1 MTVLFFLFS
10 FSLYNFFL
18 KDIYEAESYGV
29 RVNDGGLFRFFRTSM
44 QTPESMKNLAKEFI
58 LEEIYNHNQEGQ
70 EIYWERNEPSKFLS
84 SPFSATNV
92 RVYQEEEEEEQEQE
106 RYLFWE
112 RNYKRQNSLT
122 IMDNNNNYC
131 ILEESSNDDQED
143 QENSN
148 GNAVS
153 FNLVPMHTITTKVS
167 KKKEREKRKNDK

>member
-1 MTVLFFLFS
+1 
-10 FSLYNFFL
+10 
-18 KDIYEAESYGV
+18 
-29 RVNDGGLFRFFRTSM
+29 M
-44 QTPESMKNLAKEFI
+44 QTPESIKNLAKEFI

-84 SPFSATNV
+84 SPFSFKNQLTATNA
-92 RVYQEEEEEEQEQE
+92 RVYQEEQEEKQEQE

-122 IMDNNNNYC
+122 IMDNNNNNYS